1 MLKLRLTYLFTFLH
15 ICYLLTTPTRRTRWM
30 SVCKNGKI
38 PAFPKEACKREE
50 IANLRFELKDLLVA
64 ARRQS
69 ELGLRCLGK

>member
-50 IANLRFELKDLLVA
+50 IANF
-64 ARRQS
+64 
-69 ELGLRCLGK
+69 